1 MFRHDCCNLI
11 KDIDAWAHF
20 ADPIEIVRKR
30 FYIPARGRHPE
41 YPNKEVGLN

>member
-30 FYIPARGRHPE
+30 FSIPARGRHPE
-41 YPNKEVGLN
+41 YPNKGAGLN